1 MAYGGEGMEYFAF
14 LTVATIAIAAL
25 TWALYQKR
33 GDIGLVVGSAAL
45 YYWSL
50 YGAWFIVVDKTGGFS
65 GQNYYYLERKLF
77 PIVLD
82 GNYMLTLGTYA
93 GFIVLIQ
100 LTLLA
105 ALARPRRREIPRLVL
120 RHGPILGIGALA
132 AAGSL
137 YLMGD
142 KLSAAW
148 ALNASAHNYTRT
160 VVDQWFTLH
169 QVLNRVALI
178 PPAIGFATL
187 AAGQRSRYFVS
198 VTRHYT
204 FPAYGALFAGMA
216 TFTFVLGNK
225 AEILSALLAGFLT
238 YAASARRPR
247 PWKVAAVVG
256 AGLWFLASIDH
267 FRGVPV
273 TRLAEAVTEHLEET
287 ANVGTF
293 LSRSNEA
300 YGAHFSM
307 YGVLASGTPPRFGYA
322 LYSLACSVIPR
333 VLWPDRPRDTY
344 LYYSES
350 VGAIQDQG
358 YSIHHATGWYLSF
371 GFSGVAAGAVVL
383 GLVWAYCLNAHQRIR
398 PRSGLLFR
406 LFAVIAP
413 WVFVACLPALIRS
426 GPEGY
431 KGFGVDGLLTPMG
444 ALAFACRPRKQPP
457 AKRNPAVA

>member
-1 MAYGGEGMEYFAF
+1 
-14 LTVATIAIAAL
+14 
-25 TWALYQKR
+25 
-33 GDIGLVVGSAAL
+33 
-45 YYWSL
+45 
-50 YGAWFIVVDKTGGFS
+50 
-65 GQNYYYLERKLF
+65 
-77 PIVLD
+77 
-82 GNYMLTLGTYA
+82 
-93 GFIVLIQ
+93 
-100 LTLLA
+100 
-105 ALARPRRREIPRLVL
+105 
-120 RHGPILGIGALA
+120 
-132 AAGSL
+132 
-137 YLMGD
+137 
-142 KLSAAW
+142 
-148 ALNASAHNYTRT
+148 
-160 VVDQWFTLH
+160 
-169 QVLNRVALI
+169 
-178 PPAIGFATL
+178 
-187 AAGQRSRYFVS
+187 
-198 VTRHYT
+198 
-204 FPAYGALFAGMA
+204 
-216 TFTFVLGNK
+216 
-225 AEILSALLAGFLT
+225 
-238 YAASARRPR
+238 
-247 PWKVAAVVG
+247 
-256 AGLWFLASIDH
+256 
-267 FRGVPV
+267 
-273 TRLAEAVTEHLEET
+273 
-287 ANVGTF
+287 
-293 LSRSNEA
+293 
-300 YGAHFSM
+300 M